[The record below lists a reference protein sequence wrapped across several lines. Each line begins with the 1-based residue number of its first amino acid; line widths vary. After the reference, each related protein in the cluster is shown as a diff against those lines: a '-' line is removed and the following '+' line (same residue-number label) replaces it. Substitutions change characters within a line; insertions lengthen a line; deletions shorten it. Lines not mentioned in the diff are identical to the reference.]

1 MCPISNDYK
10 NLSGAVEGYIFL
22 KKDINADT
30 YYKYVS
36 YSGSN
41 SEGKYNYGSIKGI
54 GRVHLNK

>member
-10 NLSGAVEGYIFL
+10 NLSKAIEGYMFL
-22 KKDINADT
+22 KKDINT
-30 YYKYVS
+30 KPYYKHIS
-36 YSGSN
+36 YSSSN